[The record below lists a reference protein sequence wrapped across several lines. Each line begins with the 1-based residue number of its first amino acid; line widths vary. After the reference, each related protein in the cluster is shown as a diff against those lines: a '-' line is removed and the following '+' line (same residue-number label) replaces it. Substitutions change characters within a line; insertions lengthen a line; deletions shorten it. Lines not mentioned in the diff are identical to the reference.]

1 MMQKD
6 VHQVFVKAEAV
17 TQVLK
22 VLIAINS
29 S

>member
-6 VHQVFVKAEAV
+6 VHQVFVKGEAV

>member
-1 MMQKD
+1 MMEKD

-17 TQVLK
+17 TQILK
-22 VLIAINS
+22 VLIATDS